1 MSGSRIFRDGLL
13 RDQVAIVTGGGTGI
27 GKAIAMELARCGA
40 DVAIASRKVER
51 LERVAEEIRRET
63 GRRCLYAAC
72 DIREPEQV
80 ETLVS
85 QVEAEYGRIDILVN
99 NAGGQFPAP
108 AETFTVKG
116 WNAVVNNNLTGPW
129 FMTQAAAKRM
139 IPRQGGRVVFITADY
154 REGMPGIAHSSAAR
168 AAIRNLVRT
177 LALEWARFGILVNC
191 VAPGTIRTE
200 GFERVYDEATRVRV
214 VAEQPLRRLGTP
226 EDIAW
231 AVVYLA
237 SPAGNFITGEELLI
251 KGGHVGATWTIPEH
265 KA

>member
-1 MSGSRIFRDGLL
+1 MTGSKIFREGIL
-13 RDQVAIVTGGGTGI
+13 RDQAALVTGGGTGI

-40 DVAIASRKVER
+40 DVAIASRKLER
-51 LERVAEEIRRET
+51 LEPVAEEIRRET
-63 GRRCLYAAC
+63 GRRCFFAAC
-72 DIREPEQV
+72 DIRDPEQV
-80 ETLVS
+80 EALAAR
-85 QVEAEYGRIDILVN
+85 VEAEYGHIDVLVN

-116 WNAVVNNNLTGPW
+116 WNSVINNNLSGPW
-129 FMTQAAAKRM
+129 FMTQSVVKRM
-139 IPRQGGRVVFITADY
+139 IPRQSGRVIFITADY

-177 LALEWARFGILVNC
+177 LGLEWARFGILVNS

-200 GFERVYDEATRVRV
+200 GFERVYDEATRARI
-214 VAEQPLRRLGTP
+214 VAEQPLKRLGTP

-251 KGGHVGATWTIPEH
+251 KGGHVGPTWTIPEP
-265 KA
+265 KD